1 MANRAR
7 RRGRR
12 FRNTNDRDA
21 RGAVTVE
28 FVLVLPFFL
37 FLVFLLIGMAT
48 MFSFRQALSQ
58 AATEGARAAAV
69 QPLTA
74 TDAARTSDAVAAI
87 NGTLGA
93 QAQVSCVSGVL
104 KRSGVS
110 VGTCS
115 VSAPTTCDVSKKCVT
130 VKLTY
135 NYRDHQ
141 LSGTLPFVPDAL
153 YPSALTYESSARV
166 AQ

>member
-1 MANRAR
+1 MAATLTRR

-12 FRNTNDRDA
+12 SDS

-37 FLVFLLIGMAT
+37 FIIFLLISMGT

-69 QPLTA
+69 QPINATHAARKSDA
-74 TDAARTSDAVAAI
+74 TDAISK
-87 NGTLGA
+87 TLEA
-93 QAQVSCVSGVL
+93 QADVTCAGGALSRRGKV
-104 KRSGVS
+104 
-110 VGTCS
+110 VGTCTIS
-115 VSAPTTCDVSKKCVT
+115 DPQPCDSGKKCVT
-130 VKLTY
+130 VRLSY
-135 NYRDHQ
+135 GYRDNQ
-141 LSGTLPFVPDAL
+141 LTGSLPFVPGAL
-153 YPSALTYESSARV
+153 LPSSLTYESSARV